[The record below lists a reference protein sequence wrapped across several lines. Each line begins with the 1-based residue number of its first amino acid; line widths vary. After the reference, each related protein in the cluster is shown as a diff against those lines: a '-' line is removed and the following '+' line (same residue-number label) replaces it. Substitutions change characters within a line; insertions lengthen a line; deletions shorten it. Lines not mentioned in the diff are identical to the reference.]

1 MTSCI
6 MTDTT
11 SNGITCSDVDTRE
24 EMSNPSTAET
34 NAVAAT
40 ATSSSISPDPSMT
53 EPIAMSSWPL
63 TALLLNV
70 VDRALLKSDLRL
82 SQQSAIRR

>member
-1 MTSCI
+1 
-6 MTDTT
+6 
-11 SNGITCSDVDTRE
+11 
-24 EMSNPSTAET
+24 
-34 NAVAAT
+34 VAAT

-53 EPIAMSSWPL
+53 EPIAMSSWPR